1 MKIALAQFNPT
12 VGDFAGNTARILALA
27 AEAKARGADLAVFSE
42 LCLCGYL
49 PQDLLERPA
58 FIERNKRELKGLA
71 AKLPLP
77 AIVGYA
83 GKSTNGT
90 GKAIANKAALLSGGK
105 IVFEQSKM
113 LLPTY
118 DVFDESRYF
127 QPATKQS
134 VYEFAGEKLGITICE
149 DVWND
154 KNFWAVR
161 LYDRDP
167 VTELAAQGTQVLIN
181 ISASPYT
188 IDKRGL
194 RVDMLRSTAMTHKL
208 PVVYVNQVGGNDS
221 LIFDGASMALTADGK
236 VAAQGAA
243 FEADL
248 VLFDT
253 ETGHGE
259 VHDQPREEIEYAYR
273 ALVLGTRDYV
283 HKCKFRKTLIGLSG
297 GIDSAVV
304 AAIAVD
310 ALGAENVL
318 GVSMPGPFSSEGSK
332 SDAAAVA
339 RNLGIEFKTI
349 PIDPVFD
356 AYLSALKPV
365 FGKRKPDVAEENIQA
380 RIRGNY
386 LMALSNKFGSMV
398 LSTGNKSEL
407 AVGYCTLYGDMAGG
421 LAVISDVPK
430 LMVYALAEY
439 INRRSG
445 RGNEVIPRSTI
456 EKPPSAEL
464 RENQKDVDSLPPYDV
479 LDRILKS
486 YIEDVR
492 TPQEIADK
500 YGYDLK
506 LVREIAQLVDR
517 SEYKRKQAAPGLKLT
532 SRAFGFGRP
541 FPIAQRFVP

>member
-12 VGDFAGNTARILALA
+12 VGDLAGNSARILSLA
-27 AEAKARGADLAVFSE
+27 AQAQQRGANLAVFSE
-42 LCLCGYL
+42 LCLCGYP

-58 FIERNKRELKGLA
+58 FIDRNLKELKELA
-71 AKLPLP
+71 KKLPVP

-83 GKSTNGT
+83 GRVKKGR
-90 GKAIANKAALLSGGK
+90 GKAIANKAALLCGGR

-127 QPATKQS
+127 QPAEQQS
-134 VYEFAGEKLGITICE
+134 TYDFGNEHLGITICE

-154 KNFWAVR
+154 KNFWPNC

-167 VTELAAQGTQVLIN
+167 VTELVAKGTTLFLN

-188 IDKRGL
+188 IDKRAL
-194 RVDMLRSTAMTHKL
+194 RFDMLRSIAKSHQR

-221 LIFDGASMALTADGK
+221 LIFDGASLALTADGK
-236 VAAQGAA
+236 VAAQALA
-243 FEADL
+243 FEEDL

-253 ETGHGE
+253 ATSQGE
-259 VHDQPREEIEYAYR
+259 IHPQPRQEIEYAYR
-273 ALVLGTRDYV
+273 ALVIGTRDYV
-283 HKCKFRKTLIGLSG
+283 SKCGFKKVLVGLSG

-310 ALGAENVL
+310 ALGAENVQ
-318 GVSMPGPFSSEGSK
+318 GVSMPGPYSSEGSRD
-332 SDAAAVA
+332 DAKALAK
-339 RNLGIEFKTI
+339 NLGIHLITL
-349 PIDPVFD
+349 PIGEVFD
-356 AYLSALKPV
+356 SYRKALAPA
-365 FGKRKPDVAEENIQA
+365 FGERPADVTEENIQA

-386 LMALSNKFGSMV
+386 LMALSNKFGSML

-430 LMVYALAEY
+430 LMVYELARW
-439 INRRSG
+439 INRER
-445 RGNEVIPRSTI
+445 EVIPRATI
-456 EKPPSAEL
+456 DKPPSAEL
-464 RENQKDVDSLPPYDV
+464 RPDQKDEDSLPPYDV
-479 LDRILKS
+479 LDRILKA
-486 YIEDVR
+486 YIEDLR
-492 TPQEIADK
+492 CPQEIADH
-500 YGYDLK
+500 YGFDLK
-506 LVREIAQLVDR
+506 LVRDIALLVDR
-517 SEYKRKQAAPGLKLT
+517 SEYKRKQAAPGLKIT

-541 FPIAQRFVP
+541 FPIAQRFIP